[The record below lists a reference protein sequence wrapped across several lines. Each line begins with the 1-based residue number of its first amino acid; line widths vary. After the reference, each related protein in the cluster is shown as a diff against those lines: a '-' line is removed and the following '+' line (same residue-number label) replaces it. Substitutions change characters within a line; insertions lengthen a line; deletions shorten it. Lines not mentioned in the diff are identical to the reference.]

1 MAAHGARPAL
11 TTTTPAL
18 DGSPSGVRLA
28 ARAVHVGK
36 VYGLGDTSVTALD
49 DVSLDLVEGGFTAI
63 MGPSGSGKSTLL
75 HCLAGLD
82 TLTTGQVL
90 IGDTDLAT
98 LTDRQRTIL
107 RRDRLGF
114 VFQSFNLLPTLTAEE
129 NITLPADLAGRDP
142 DAAWLATV
150 VDKLHLADR
159 LRHRPSEL
167 SGGQQQRVA
176 VARALISRPEVV
188 FADEPTGALDSK
200 AGSELLHFLRSVVD
214 DLGQTVV
221 MVTHDPGAAAYADRV
236 VFLVDGAIVEELAAP
251 TRDAVLDVMS
261 RLGD

>member
-1 MAAHGARPAL
+1 MASHRMQTAEAPAITSTGTTDQAASAQHATKIYGA
-11 TTTTPAL
+11 
-18 DGSPSGVRLA
+18 
-28 ARAVHVGK
+28 
-36 VYGLGDTSVTALD
+36 GDTAVTALD
-49 DVSLDLVEGGFTAI
+49 DVTLDLPPGQFTAI
-63 MGPSGSGKSTLL
+63 MGPSGSGKSTLM

-82 TLTTGQVL
+82 TLTSGQVL
-90 IGDTDLAT
+90 IGGTDLAS

-129 NITLPADLAGRDP
+129 NITLPADLAGRTPDP
-142 DAAWLATV
+142 AWLETV
-150 VDKLHLADR
+150 VAKLDLADR

-176 VARALISRPEVV
+176 VGRALISKPEVV

-200 AGSELLHFLRSVVD
+200 ASTELLQFLRSVVD

-236 VFLVDGAIVEELAAP
+236 VFLADGAIVEELADP
-251 TRDAVLDVMS
+251 SRDRVLEIMG
-261 RLGD
+261 RLGG